1 MRINQVPQ
9 TKGESVVRA
18 SRRLSLLALL
28 VVAAVFLALAAPA
41 AASAPLSGAFGT
53 TIRGATPAALNASWA
68 VIFLPNGAYQIDRN
82 HLAVVIGQG
91 TRSATTLVFTHEHG
105 AFACKSGAGTYRWS
119 LSGKKLTLKVVK
131 DSCVGRRAVLTS
143 HALVRQA

>member
-1 MRINQVPQ
+1 VQL
-9 TKGESVVRA
+9 
-18 SRRLSLLALL
+18 RRLTL
-28 VVAAVFLALAAPA
+28 VAAVFLALAAPA
-41 AASAPLSGAFGT
+41 VASAPLSGAFGT

-105 AFACKSGAGTYRWS
+105 PFACKSGAGTYRWS

-131 DSCVGRRAVLTS
+131 DSCTGRRLVLTS
-143 HALVRQA
+143 HVLVKEA